1 MRKQDFYQASK
12 EELSFIPLDIE
23 TTGFKA
29 ADGDFVTNIVLHN
42 NDNYHIFINTDGN
55 KVDASQMQD
64 ELTEKSD
71 LDNIVLSVCENERK
85 LLLNVQDYL
94 EKHTDDY
101 TILTA
106 FNGETY
112 SNMDFDIPFLR
123 TRCLQNAV
131 EWILDGYWYTDT
143 YGVFSN
149 DSRFDTTI
157 RSSPSLEDMNKSDLQ
172 QFADD
177 MGYDIHYNRMRKAEL
192 VREIN
197 HHDGVTTDMLRTWA
211 KNNIKGF
218 EPTNL
223 NKFDQSELENLLE
236 EQNVEIDDELN
247 FDELVSLAKKLVDDE
262 YIRDWAED
270 NKIMGIN
277 PKNPSTLNKNPLES
291 FVDSMSVGISYDK
304 LSNEELIRKI
314 RERGYS
320 TQMLEEW
327 HEETGRKIGTEEV
340 STLDEIHEHI
350 VEDTLNDD
358 TWRQNL
364 PFEVE
369 VFESFDP
376 YESSGEAVTG
386 YMDGDY
392 VGVMLH
398 CFADVARTVNLTR
411 VMQEY
416 TSKKDYQPKIL

>member
-1 MRKQDFYQASK
+1 MRKQDFYKASK
-12 EELSFIPLDIE
+12 EELSFVPLDIE

-42 NDNYHIFINTDGN
+42 NGDYHIFINTNGN
-55 KVDASQMQD
+55 KEDASQMQE
-64 ELTEKSD
+64 ELKQKSD
-71 LDNIVLSVCENERK
+71 LDNIVLYVCKDERR

-94 EKHTDDY
+94 DEHTDEY
-101 TILTA
+101 TVLTA

-123 TRCLQNAV
+123 TRCLHNAV

-143 YGVFSN
+143 YSVFSN

-157 RSSPSLEDMNKSDLQ
+157 RANPSLEDMKKSDIQ

-192 VREIN
+192 VREVKD
-197 HHDGVTTDMLRTWA
+197 HDGVTTDMLRTWA
-211 KNNIKGF
+211 KENITGF

-223 NKFDQSELENLLE
+223 NEFDKSELKSLLQ
-236 EQNVEIDDELN
+236 EQSIEPESED
-247 FDELVSLAKKLVDDE
+247 FDELVELGQSLLDDE
-262 YIRDWAED
+262 VIRDWAEE
-270 NKIMGIN
+270 NKVMGVN
-277 PKNPSTLNKNPLES
+277 PKDPSTFNKSPLES
-291 FVDSMSVGISYDK
+291 FVDSMSVSISYDK
-304 LSNEELIRKI
+304 LSSDELILEI

-320 TQMLEEW
+320 TEMLEDW
-327 HEETGRKIGTEEV
+327 HKETGRKIGTEEV
-340 STLDEIHEHI
+340 GTLDEIHKHI
-350 VEDTLNDD
+350 VEDMLNDES
-358 TWRQNL
+358 WRENL

-369 VFESFDP
+369 VFEPFDP